1 MTTTTTSPSAVT
13 ITTTIEVTDHAC
25 HAVLTTALEGG
36 IGYWAVARN
45 LERDADLWITKVD
58 ITEEDDFERGSWH
71 SMMAPDIR
79 RGIEVLSRMIHQG
92 TVHPNS
98 EIGRGFA
105 DALSDRDDGFA
116 CADATLADAIVQCAL
131 FGEEIRY
138 G

>member
-1 MTTTTTSPSAVT
+1 MTTTTTSSTAVT

-36 IGYWAVARN
+36 IGYWAVAKN
-45 LERDADLWITKVD
+45 LERDDELWITRVD
-58 ITEEDDFERGSWH
+58 LAEEED
-71 SMMAPDIR
+71 APDDWHTMLAPDVR
-79 RGIEVLSRMIHQG
+79 RGIETLSRMIHQG

-138 G
+138 A